1 MAPNVSHISDAQ
13 PTALLNPC
21 EVTMTVSIRRG
32 RKGKW
37 REAREGE
44 KVVSGNEIEVIAS
57 CGCRAMIDIK
67 PDGRTQ
73 PIGVLWSEMMFIPDE
88 KTRTRYK
95 IAYYRPRRIRRPTRV
110 VFISTAQ
117 CRCRDCASGVDVK
130 SFTLMFEG
138 DDTI

>member
-1 MAPNVSHISDAQ
+1 MAPNVSPISDTQSASS
-13 PTALLNPC
+13 LNPC
-21 EVTMTVSIRRG
+21 NVEMTVSIRRG

-37 REAREGE
+37 REAREGD
-44 KVVSGNEIEVIAS
+44 KVVSGNEIEVLAS

-67 PDGRTQ
+67 PDGRYQ

-88 KTRTRYK
+88 KTPTRYK
-95 IAYYRPRRIRRPTRV
+95 IAYYKPRRIRRTTRV
-110 VFISTAQ
+110 IFTTTAQ

-138 DDTI
+138 DDSI

>member
-1 MAPNVSHISDAQ
+1 MAPNVSHISDIQA
-13 PTALLNPC
+13 AAALNPC
-21 EVTMTVSIRRG
+21 QVTVAVSIRRG

-37 REAREGE
+37 REAHEGE
-44 KVVSGNEIEVIAS
+44 RVVSGNEIEVIAS

-67 PDGRTQ
+67 PDGRNQ
-73 PIGVLWSEMMFIPDE
+73 PIGVFWSEIMFIPDE
-88 KTRTRYK
+88 KTPTRKK

-110 VFISTAQ
+110 AFIATAQ

-130 SFTLMFEG
+130 SFTLMFDG